1 MAVKISGVMPGSPAE
16 KSGILCE
23 DSLVSI
29 DGNEINDVLDY
40 MFYIAESRIA
50 VLINRQG
57 EKLRFDL
64 EKSEYDDIG
73 LLFDSFLMDEQK
85 SCKNNCIFCFIDQ
98 NPKGMRE
105 SLYYKDDDARLS
117 FLHGNYITLT
127 NLEDSDI
134 DRIIKM
140 RLGIN
145 VSLHT
150 MNPELRAFM
159 MRNRFAGEKLRY
171 VKKLTDAGIPLNIQ
185 LVLCPGI
192 NDGKEL
198 DFTLSELFKLMP
210 NINSIA
216 CVPVGL
222 TCHRNGLFDL
232 KGYDEKN
239 ANETIDIIERCQG
252 IFLDSFGTRCVYPS
266 DEFFLKAKKPFPSDD
281 YYEDYPQYENGVG
294 MVRFFTDS
302 FLDALNTP
310 PDNFAPKKYAVAVG
324 TGIYDHFTKL
334 LHRAVTRLP
343 NLDLKIFGIVNNFF
357 GETITVTGLLT
368 GGDIAEQ
375 LAGKIETDRILL
387 LSENMFRKDTENFLD
402 DITKSELENKLG
414 VKIEI
419 LPDDGKA
426 LFDIITS

>member
-1 MAVKISGVMPGSPAE
+1 MGVKISGVTPNSPAE
-16 KSGILCE
+16 KAGIKSADKL
-23 DSLVSI
+23 LSI
-29 DGNEINDVLDY
+29 DGNQINDVLDY
-40 MFYIAESRIA
+40 MFYIAENEITVTVER
-50 VLINRQG
+50 RG
-57 EKLRFDL
+57 EKHSYVLH
-64 EKSEYDDIG
+64 KSEYDDIG
-73 LLFDSFLMDEQK
+73 LQFDSFLMDEQK

-134 DRIIKM
+134 ERIIKM

-145 VSLHT
+145 ISLHT
-150 MNPELRAFM
+150 MNPELRVFM
-159 MRNRFAGEKLRY
+159 MRNRFAGEKLSY
-171 VKKLTDAGIPLNIQ
+171 VKKLAEAGISLNIQ

-198 DFTLSELFKLMP
+198 DFTLSELYKLMP

-222 TCHRNGLFDL
+222 TRHRADLFPL
-232 KGYDEKN
+232 RNYDKES
-239 ANETIDIIERCQG
+239 AGGVIDIIEGWQAK
-252 IFLDSFGTRCVYPS
+252 FLDSYSTRCVYPS
-266 DEFFLKAKKPFPSDD
+266 DEFFLKAGWLFPSDE
-281 YYEDYPQYENGVG
+281 YYEEYSQYQNGVG
-294 MVRFFTDS
+294 MVRAFTDS
-302 FLDALNTP
+302 FLEALSSP
-310 PDNFAPKKYAVAVG
+310 PDNLTPKKYAIAVG
-324 TGIYDHFTKL
+324 TGIYEHYTKL

-343 NLDLKIFGIVNNFF
+343 ELDLKIFGIVNNFF

-368 GGDIAEQ
+368 GGDIAAQ
-375 LAGKIETDRILL
+375 LVGKIESDRILL
-387 LSENMFRKDTENFLD
+387 LSEYMFRKDTELLLD
-402 DITKSELENKLG
+402 DTTKSELESQLG

>member
-1 MAVKISGVMPGSPAE
+1 MAVKISGVIPHSPAE
-16 KSGILCE
+16 KSGLKGGDTLI
-23 DSLVSI
+23 SI
-29 DGNEINDVLDY
+29 GSFPVNDVLDY
-40 MFYIAESRIA
+40 MFYIAEESVSLTFERDGVTETVHI
-50 VLINRQG
+50 
-57 EKLRFDL
+57 K
-64 EKSEYDDIG
+64 KSSYDDIG
-73 LLFDSFLMDEQK
+73 LLFDTFLMDEQK

-127 NLEDSDI
+127 NLEESDI

-145 VSLHT
+145 ISLHT

-159 MRNRFAGEKLRY
+159 MRNRFAGEKLRF
-171 VKKLTDAGIPLNIQ
+171 VKKLTDAGISLNLQ

-198 DFTLSELFKLMP
+198 DFTLSETYKLMP

-222 TCHRNGLFDL
+222 TRHRADLFEL
-232 KGYDEKN
+232 RGYDKES
-239 ANETIDIIERCQG
+239 AADVIDIIEGWQAK
-252 IFLDSFGTRCVYPS
+252 FLDSFGTRCVYPS
-266 DEFFLKAKKPFPSDD
+266 DEFFLKVGRQFPSAD
-281 YYEDYPQYENGVG
+281 YYEEYSQYQNGVG
-294 MVRFFTDS
+294 MVRAFTDS
-302 FLDALNTP
+302 FLEALDSP
-310 PDNFAPKKYAVAVG
+310 PESFTPKKYAIAVG
-324 TGIYDHFTKL
+324 TGIYEHYTKL

-343 NLDLKIFGIVNNFF
+343 ELDIKIFGIVNNFF

-368 GGDIAEQ
+368 GGDIAAQ
-375 LAGKIETDRILL
+375 LDGKLENDRILL
-387 LSENMFRKDTENFLD
+387 LSEYMFRKDTEDFLD
-402 DITKSELENKLG
+402 DTTKSELENKLG

>member
-1 MAVKISGVMPGSPAE
+1 MAVKISGVMPGSSAE
-16 KSGILCE
+16 KSGICTGDML
-23 DSLVSI
+23 I
-29 DGNEINDVLDY
+29 TIGGNEINDVLDY
-40 MFYIAESRIA
+40 MFYIAEDSVNLTIERNGTRRTVVIA
-50 VLINRQG
+50 
-57 EKLRFDL
+57 KP
-64 EKSEYDDIG
+64 SYDDIG
-73 LLFDSFLMDEQK
+73 LLFDTFLMDEQK

-127 NLEDSDI
+127 NLKESDI

-145 VSLHT
+145 ISLHT
-150 MNPELRAFM
+150 MNPELRVKM
-159 MRNRFAGEKLRY
+159 MRNRFAGESLRF
-171 VKKLTDAGIPLNIQ
+171 VKKLTDAGIALNLQ

-198 DFTLSELFKLMP
+198 DFTLSEVYKLMP

-222 TCHRNGLFDL
+222 TRHRADLFAL
-232 KGYDEKN
+232 RGYDRKSSREV
-239 ANETIDIIERCQG
+239 IDIIEGWQAK
-252 IFLDSFGTRCVYPS
+252 FLDSFGTRCVYPS
-266 DEFFLKAKKPFPSDD
+266 DEFFLKAGRKIPPDE
-281 YYEDYPQYENGVG
+281 YYEEYSQYQNGVG
-294 MVRFFTDS
+294 MVRTFTDS
-302 FLDALNTP
+302 FLNALDSP
-310 PDNFAPKKYAVAVG
+310 PDNFTPKKYAVAVG
-324 TGIYDHFTKL
+324 TGIYEHYTKL

-343 NLDLKIFGIVNNFF
+343 ELDLKVFGIVNNFF

-368 GGDIAEQ
+368 GGDIAAQ
-375 LAGKIETDRILL
+375 LAGKLKPDRILL
-387 LSENMFRKDTENFLD
+387 LSEYMFRRDTEYFLD
-402 DITKSELENKLG
+402 DWAKSDLEKKLG

>member
-1 MAVKISGVMPGSPAE
+1 MAVKISGVISGSPTD
-16 KSGILCE
+16 KCGICADDILI
-23 DSLVSI
+23 SI
-29 DGNEINDVLDY
+29 GGNEINDVLDY
-40 MFYIAESRIA
+40 MFYIAEDNVSLTFEHDGAIKTA
-50 VLINRQG
+50 EIT
-57 EKLRFDL
+57 KP
-64 EKSEYDDIG
+64 SYDDIG
-73 LLFDSFLMDEQK
+73 LLFDTFLMDEQK

-127 NLEDSDI
+127 NLEDRDI

-145 VSLHT
+145 ISLHT
-150 MNPELRAFM
+150 MNPELRVFM

-171 VKKLTDAGIPLNIQ
+171 VKKLTDAGISLNLQ

-198 DFTLSELFKLMP
+198 DFTLSELYNLMP

-222 TCHRNGLFDL
+222 TRHRADLFEL
-232 KGYDEKN
+232 RGYDKES
-239 ANETIDIIERCQG
+239 ANEVIETIESWQAK
-252 IFLDSFGTRCVYPS
+252 FLDSYGTRCVYPS
-266 DEFFLKAKKPFPSDD
+266 DEFFLKAGRLFPPGE
-281 YYEDYPQYENGVG
+281 YYEEYSQYQNGVG
-294 MVRFFTDS
+294 MVRAFTDS
-302 FLDALNTP
+302 FLDALNSP
-310 PDNFAPKKYAVAVG
+310 PDSFTPKKYAVAVG
-324 TGIYDHFTKL
+324 TGIYEHYTKL
-334 LHRAVTRLP
+334 LHRAVTKLP
-343 NLDLKIFGIVNNFF
+343 ELDLKIFGIVNNFF

-368 GGDIAEQ
+368 GGDIAAQ
-375 LAGKIETDRILL
+375 LAGKIENDRTLL
-387 LSENMFRKDTENFLD
+387 LSEYMFRKDTEDFLD
-402 DITKSELENKLG
+402 DTTKSDLERLLG

>member
-1 MAVKISGVMPGSPAE
+1 MAVKISGVTPTSPAQ
-16 KSGILCE
+16 KSGIKSG
-23 DSLVSI
+23 DILVSI
-29 DGNEINDVLDY
+29 DGNAINDVLDY
-40 MFYIAESRIA
+40 MYYIAESQIA
-50 VLINRQG
+50 VTVDRKG
-57 EKLRFDL
+57 EKLGFNL
-64 EKSEYDDIG
+64 KKSEYDDIG

-127 NLEDSDI
+127 NLENSDI

-150 MNPELRAFM
+150 MKPELRAFM

-198 DFTLSELFKLMP
+198 DFTLSELYNLMP

-222 TCHRNGLFDL
+222 TRHRADLFDL
-232 KGYDEKN
+232 RGYDKDG
-239 ANETIDIIERCQG
+239 ASDTISIIEAWQG
-252 IFLDSFGTRCVYPS
+252 KFLDSFGARCVYPS
-266 DEFFLKAKKPFPSDD
+266 DEFFLKANKPFPPDE

-294 MVRFFTDS
+294 MVRAFTDS
-302 FLDALNTP
+302 FLTALDSP
-310 PDNFAPKKYAVAVG
+310 PDNFSPKKYAIAVG
-324 TGIYDHFTKL
+324 TGIYEHFTKL

-343 NLDLKIFGIVNNFF
+343 ELDLKIFGIVNNFF
-357 GETITVTGLLT
+357 GDTLTVTGLLT
-368 GGDIAEQ
+368 GGDIAAQ
-375 LAGKIETDRILL
+375 LAGKIESERILL
-387 LSENMFRKDTENFLD
+387 LSENMFRKDTEDFLD
-402 DITKSELENKLG
+402 DITKSELERRLG